1 MIEKFDILMR
11 IVYNKIEESKESKK
25 PMTTALEVYKLI
37 NNIFIDKEDREK
49 AVELAFNYI
58 KERIDNGQH

>member
-11 IVYNKIEESKESKK
+11 IVYNKIEESKESKE